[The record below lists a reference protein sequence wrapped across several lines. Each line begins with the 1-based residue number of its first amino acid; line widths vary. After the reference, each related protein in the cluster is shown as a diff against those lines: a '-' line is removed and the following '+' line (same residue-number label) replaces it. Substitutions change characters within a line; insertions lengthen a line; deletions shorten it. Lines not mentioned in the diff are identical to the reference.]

1 MPSANYTLYVNSF
14 SDVRTGWERFGAS
27 PYLHNTDADY
37 IRQSG
42 ATGDKIGDF
51 GFGNLP
57 QTIGEIYSCWLY
69 MECYQEGAGETIDV
83 YISTDGGST
92 WNLVGT
98 ITPNA
103 GSYGWE
109 TLDITAYLGTHAKI
123 NNALMYLDY
132 NATGAPSYVY
142 VRRAYLKVRID
153 PTGCWIDHLPVEVT
167 YSLLAE
173 VKTRYSDGFVC
184 VSG

>member
-92 WNLVGT
+92 WVLAGT
-98 ITPNA
+98 ITPSSA
-103 GSYGWE
+103 YSWQ
-109 TLDITAYLGTHAKI
+109 TLDVTTILDTHAKI

-132 NATGAPSYVY
+132 NAVGAPDYVY
-142 VRRAYLKVRID
+142 VRRVYLRVRVD

-167 YSLLAE
+167 YSPIVAKIE
-173 VKTRYSDGFVC
+173 YSDGLVC
-184 VSG
+184 VSV